1 MKTISLFLLTLGIG
15 SSAADVD
22 LKERVVT
29 FTNLQGRIYE
39 NVTLRRAN
47 SDGVIYSTDNGG
59 GMVLYTNLN
68 PNQLA
73 AWNLSTNLAQE
84 YLDRLEWK
92 RQAKI
97 QAELDRQ
104 HQVELMRQARE
115 QERAAAAERL
125 RTNPPPEMP
134 VRRPYVTPRNSIGLG
149 A

>member
-1 MKTISLFLLTLGIG
+1 MKSILLFMLGLAIRTSG
-15 SSAADVD
+15 ADID
-22 LKERVVT
+22 LKERVAT

-47 SDGVIYSTDNGG
+47 KDGVIYSTDNGG

-104 HQVELMRQARE
+104 HEAELDRQEKARA
-115 QERAAAAERL
+115 QRAADEYR
-125 RTNPPPEMP
+125 RTNQVIEYYSPP
-134 VRRPYVTPRNSIGLG
+134 RVTPRNRIGLG
-149 A
+149 V